1 LEHSEWKAE
10 VNSKFIY
17 TVSEKDGKFVG
28 KNIVALFSEHG
39 VADFSNGINAAFL
52 NTAESDETSKSISA

>member
-1 LEHSEWKAE
+1 
-10 VNSKFIY
+10 
-17 TVSEKDGKFVG
+17 VSEKDGKFVG

-39 VADFSNGINAAFL
+39 VADFSNGTNAAFL